1 MRKISLLFII
11 AFSTFLIGC
20 SSTEESVKKESEPE
34 IYIFDDVENVDTT
47 KIKILQDVPKKSD
60 SIQTIKEKEIIE
72 QKPRI
77 TYALQLGAFTSKER
91 AEAYVNENQS
101 KLHFMMLV
109 SFNDAIGLFVVKL
122 PPLQTKEEA
131 EKLRNQLWQIPTF
144 KDAFIVT
151 EVK

>member
-91 AEAYVNENQS
+91 AEAYVNENQT

>member
-1 MRKISLLFII
+1 MQKTRLLFFIT
-11 AFSTFLIGC
+11 FSAFLIGC
-20 SSTEESVKKESEPE
+20 ASTEESVKKESEPE

-47 KIKILQDVPKKSD
+47 QVKLLPDVSKKSD

-72 QKPRI
+72 QKPTI
-77 TYALQLGAFTSKER
+77 TYAIQLGAFTSKER
-91 AEAYVNENQS
+91 AEAYVNENQT